1 MKRKPPRGGAKADRL
16 AQRRTTHPTVT
27 DLKIIGG
34 KFRGSKLTYAGDQR
48 VRPMKHRVREAIFN
62 LLGTEVANKH
72 VFDLFA
78 GTGALGLE
86 ALSRGAMHAT
96 FIEQHFPTARVIQ
109 KNIDQLDVGQ
119 AAEIIRA
126 DTFFWV
132 EHRLEATDSQWMVF
146 CCPPYD
152 FYVERQSQILSLV
165 QTMMDR
171 AGDQSVVCVESDE
184 RFDFGLLP
192 EPDSW
197 DVRNYA
203 PAVVGIWR
211 KEIAEA

>member
-1 MKRKPPRGGAKADRL
+1 MKRKSSRENIEADRL
-16 AQRRTTHPTVT
+16 AQGRTRHSTVT
-27 DLKIIGG
+27 ELKIIGG
-34 KFRGSKLTYAGDQR
+34 KFRGSKLTYAGDKR

-62 LLGTEVANKH
+62 LLGTEVKNKH

-86 ALSRGAMHAT
+86 ALSRGAAHAT
-96 FIEQHFPTARVIQ
+96 FIERHFPTARVIQ
-109 KNIDQLDVGQ
+109 KNVDQLDVGQ

-132 EHRLEATDSQWMVF
+132 EHRLEATDSQWVVF

-152 FYVERQSQILSLV
+152 FYVERQSQVLSLV

-184 RFDFGLLP
+184 RFNFGLLP

-197 DVRNYA
+197 DVRHYA

-211 KEIAEA
+211 KEIAGA

>member
-1 MKRKPPRGGAKADRL
+1 MKRKPPRGDAKPDRL
-16 AQRRTTHPTVT
+16 AQHRTTRPTVT

-34 KFRGSKLTYAGDQR
+34 KFRGSKLTYAGDRR

-184 RFDFGLLP
+184 RFNFGLLP

>member
-1 MKRKPPRGGAKADRL
+1 MKRKPPRGGAEADRL

-27 DLKIIGG
+27 ELKIIGG

-86 ALSRGAMHAT
+86 ALSRGAVHAT

-119 AAEIIRA
+119 ATEIIRA

-132 EHRLEATDSQWMVF
+132 EHRLEATDSQWVVF

-152 FYVERQSQILSLV
+152 FYVERQSQVLSLV

-184 RFDFGLLP
+184 RFNFGLLP

-197 DVRNYA
+197 DVRHYA

-211 KEIAEA
+211 KEIAGA